1 MWMIQLTLLFLMPD
15 QFTVHV
21 IPQFNVVVQA
31 VETKPVLY
39 VTTATFHCPPCER
52 LKRDIEAGVFEGI
65 EIRKASSW
73 PSMKGYPSVRFRN
86 STKTGWL
93 SVSGYDNSTRLFLL
107 KTLLPAKVPE
117 QSSTISLP
125 TVHRLSFQAQV
136 ELHNRLHGGGSWTWP
151 GNLTQ
156 HLRTVHGVK
165 NLEVEN

>member
-1 MWMIQLTLLFLMPD
+1 MLPPWTITDRPSGGF
-15 QFTVHV
+15 
-21 IPQFNVVVQA
+21 VVTERAEVA
-31 VETKPVLY
+31 VETPDDRPVMY
-39 VTTATFHCPPCER
+39 VTTASFPCAPCER
-52 LKRDIEAGVFEGI
+52 LKRDIEAGLFEGI

-107 KTLLPAKVPE
+107 KTLLPANRPE